1 MIVVFGTHFHFFKI
15 LIFQVFRGDKKEK
28 KMTHNYQFQSGWNK
42 MCAQSESCM
51 GCACNCLK
59 SAQ

>member
-28 KMTHNYQFQSGWNK
+28 DDPELPVSVRLEQNVRTIGVMHGL
-42 MCAQSESCM
+42 CM
-51 GCACNCLK
+51 QLP
-59 SAQ
+59 